1 MTPEIIRETERTWQA
16 QPEKAKGNPI
26 VKARTGESGVEL
38 ESGPFKWQ
46 TDLPPP
52 LGGKNQAPTPT
63 LALLGALAGCAA
75 AFIQDTL
82 APQLGIR
89 VDSVE
94 ATAQCRTDARG
105 LLALGGAMPDLTEL
119 ELQISIRSSESEEKL
134 NTLYETWLARCPV
147 YLALTKPTPV
157 KAALQIHRSQA
168 AA

>member
-1 MTPEIIRETERTWQA
+1 MTPEIIQETERTWQA

-26 VKARTGESGVEL
+26 VTRTGETGVEL

-52 LGGKNQAPTPT
+52 LGGKNQASTPT

-82 APQLGIR
+82 APQLGIK

-94 ATAQCRTDARG
+94 ATARCRTDARG
-105 LLALGGAMPDLTEL
+105 LLALGGAMPDLTDL
-119 ELQISIRSSESEEKL
+119 ELQISIQSSESQDKL
-134 NTLYETWLARCPV
+134 NVLYETWLARCPV

-157 KAALQIHRSQA
+157 NAALQIQRGQA
-168 AA
+168 TA